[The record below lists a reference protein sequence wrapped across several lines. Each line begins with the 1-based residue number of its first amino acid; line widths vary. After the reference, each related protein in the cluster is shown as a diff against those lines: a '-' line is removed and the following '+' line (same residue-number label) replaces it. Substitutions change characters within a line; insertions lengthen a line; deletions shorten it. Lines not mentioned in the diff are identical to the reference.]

1 MTKEELFN
9 ACIRDLTSRQ
19 GKTLSEAYDI
29 MSEGAAGTLF
39 ADLIAKRRPAQTSAA
54 RVSMIPTGKSFPDGS
69 LEYIAPNEFDGLE
82 ISRASGS
89 LCTGETARLHEVYP
103 APELLLVKRTSGGV
117 PFWVC
122 STIFY
127 S

>member
-1 MTKEELFN
+1 
-9 ACIRDLTSRQ
+9 
-19 GKTLSEAYDI
+19 
-29 MSEGAAGTLF
+29 
-39 ADLIAKRRPAQTSAA
+39 
-54 RVSMIPTGKSFPDGS
+54 MIPTGKSFPDGS

-82 ISRASGS
+82 ISRSSGS
-89 LCTGETARLHEVYP
+89 LCTGETARVHEVYS